1 MKDDGQP
8 PATQITP
15 EEQELAS
22 SGDLQNLST
31 NMFFERIGFLENEEL
46 LPLNLGR
53 FGQLGSFAGTSP
65 LDWQSDAD
73 QKPKLGP
80 HWTSHYGKNLFA
92 AAASSD
98 PNTSGFSMNPDM
110 PGDVDTLP
118 TDDNEQEAPSKE
130 EETEEDKKYSQMT
143 LADLLPQMMFVS
155 GETAEP
161 SIDTTTLIE
170 EITRQQVI
178 EIVRTLYVSS
188 VN

>member
-1 MKDDGQP
+1 MADDGQP

-15 EEQELAS
+15 EEEELAS
-22 SGDLQNLST
+22 SGELQNLST
-31 NMFFERIGFLENEEL
+31 NMFFGRIGFLENKEL

-73 QKPKLGP
+73 QRPKLGP

-98 PNTSGFSMNPDM
+98 PNTSGFSMNPGM
-110 PGDVDTLP
+110 PGDVDTPP
-118 TDDNEQEAPSKE
+118 TYDEQEAPPKE

-178 EIVRTLYVSS
+178 EIVRTLFVSP

>member
-1 MKDDGQP
+1 MADDGQP
-8 PATQITP
+8 PVTQIMP
-15 EEQELAS
+15 EEQELGS
-22 SGDLQNLST
+22 SGELQNLST
-31 NMFFERIGFLENEEL
+31 HMFFGRIGFLENEEL

-53 FGQLGSFAGTSP
+53 FGQLGSFAGTSAQ
-65 LDWQSDAD
+65 DWQSDVGH
-73 QKPKLGP
+73 KPKLGP

-98 PNTSGFSMNPDM
+98 PNTSGFSMNPDVS
-110 PGDVDTLP
+110 GDVDTPP
-118 TDDNEQEAPSKE
+118 TDDNEQEAPVKE
-130 EETEEDKKYSQMT
+130 EKTEEDKKYSQMG

-178 EIVRTLYVSS
+178 EIVRTLFVSP